1 MKSDENLPLLIDQ
14 SNETYQEI
22 FEYESLKVKNISK
35 NRSLKGSLFPIQTD
49 GLGLESSTYPITTYE
64 SSTYPITTY
73 ESSTY
78 PITTYPNHNAN
89 QSSEWVSGN
98 NTHPQIITYDNDTDS
113 NIGEHGVRWRYCN
126 FKNNNS
132 ILDMMIIPPSIGFMI
147 LLKIKF
153 GCGRFG
159 N

>member
-14 SNETYQEI
+14 SNETNQEI

-35 NRSLKGSLFPIQTD
+35 NGSLKGSLFPIQTN
-49 GLGLESSTYPITTYE
+49 GLGLENSSYPITTH
-64 SSTYPITTY
+64 
-73 ESSTY
+73 
-78 PITTYPNHNAN
+78 PNHNAN
-89 QSSEWVSGN
+89 QSSGWVSGN
-98 NTHPQIITYDNDTDS
+98 NTHPQIIAYDNDADS

-126 FKNNNS
+126 FINNNS
-132 ILDMMIIPPSIGFMI
+132 MLDMMIIPPSIGFMI

-153 GCGRFG
+153 GCGQFG

>member
-14 SNETYQEI
+14 SNETNQEI

-35 NRSLKGSLFPIQTD
+35 NRSLKGSLFPIQTESLFPIQTD
-49 GLGLESSTYPITTYE
+49 GLGLE

-153 GCGRFG
+153 GCGQFG